1 MPIENPHDP
10 QPDQFPED
18 EPAGDEPQPS
28 VRPPHPRP
36 RPDTPLGAK
45 LPADVGLKHFGFA
58 DVIGVDSQQ
67 V

>member
-28 VRPPHPRP
+28 LRHPHPRP
-36 RPDTPLGAK
+36 KIPEGVEQPPL
-45 LPADVGLKHFGFA
+45 
-58 DVIGVDSQQ
+58 
-67 V
+67 